1 MPPAFLQ
8 LSAALVLATILGI
21 FAKVLKQPLIVAY
34 IASGIIVS
42 YLGIFRGGDK
52 EVFDLFSNLGIA
64 FLLFLVGVELK
75 LEDLKYLGKAS
86 FITGIGQIVFTT
98 FVGFILISALG
109 FEFLPSLYMAF
120 AVTFSST
127 VIIIKLLSEKGHLQS
142 LYGKI
147 SVGFLLVQDFVAIL
161 FLMIVSGLGSNPL
174 SFGHVVGVL
183 VRGLFLVGIAY
194 LASKYLLKYIFK
206 LVSTSVELL
215 FVSAI
220 AWAFAFSAIS
230 VLLGFTAAI
239 GAFLA
244 GLVIASSPYSTQIS
258 ARIKPIRDFFI
269 IIFFI
274 LLGASSSIGAGSVSV
289 INVAIISLFIL
300 LGNPL
305 IVLAIMMTLGFR
317 NRTSFLSSVTVA
329 QVSEFSLILMTVGVT
344 LGIVTNGMVALISA
358 VAIVTIA
365 LSSYLILYGEMIY
378 RFIEEPFT
386 KIFPEKTR
394 DPYVA
399 NRENLKDHIVLIGAE
414 QMGWDI
420 LKFLKSKEKD
430 LEQILV
436 IDFNPTIIKT
446 LRASGFNAV
455 FGDITDPELFEELE
469 LAKAKLIV
477 ITDVDINDCANF
489 IKFAKSKDYKGPVVA
504 STYWI
509 HDAIR
514 LYEIGADYVVVPETV
529 GGKHISK
536 LLSENWDDLSKFKK
550 SKSKHFEE
558 LMAHKVF

>member
-1 MPPAFLQ
+1 MPTAFLE
-8 LSAALVLATILGI
+8 LSAVLVLATVLGI
-21 FAKVLKQPLIVAY
+21 LAKILKQPLIVAY
-34 IASGIIVS
+34 IVSGIIVS
-42 YLGIFRGGDK
+42 FLGVFRGGDR
-52 EVFDLFSNLGIA
+52 EIFDLFSNLGIA
-64 FLLFLVGVELK
+64 FLLFLVGV
-75 LEDLKYLGKAS
+75 DLKFDDLRYLGRAA

-98 FVGFILISALG
+98 LVGFILISALG
-109 FEFLPSLYMAF
+109 YDFWPSLYMAF
-120 AVTFSST
+120 AITFSST

-161 FLMIVSGLGSNPL
+161 FLMIVSGLGPEAL
-174 SFGHVVGVL
+174 SFGHVAGAFGRGFIL
-183 VRGLFLVGIAY
+183 VIAAY
-194 LASKYLLKYIFK
+194 LASKYLLKYLFR
-206 LVSTSVELL
+206 LVSTSLELL

-220 AWAFAFSAIS
+220 AWAFAFSAFA
-230 VLLGFTAAI
+230 VLLGFSTAI

-244 GLVIASSPYSTQIS
+244 GLVIASSPYSLQIS
-258 ARIKPIRDFFI
+258 ARVRPIRDFFI

-274 LLGASSSIGAGSVSV
+274 LLGASSAVGAK
-289 INVAIISLFIL
+289 NVDVWQVVLLSLFTLI
-300 LGNPL
+300 GNPL

-317 NRTSFLSSVTVA
+317 NRTAFLSSVTVA

-344 LGIVTNGMVALISA
+344 IGIVTDPMVSLISA

-365 LSSYLILYGEMIY
+365 LSSYLILYGEKIY
-378 RFIEEPFT
+378 RFLEKPFT

-399 NRENLKDHIVLIGAE
+399 NRDRLHDHIILIGAE

-430 LEQILV
+430 WEQILV
-436 IDFNPTIIKT
+436 VDFNPTIIKT
-446 LRASGFNAV
+446 LNASGYNTV
-455 FGDITDPELFEELE
+455 FGDIADPELLEELE

-477 ITDVDINDCANF
+477 ITDVDIDDCANF
-489 IKFAKSKDYKGPVVA
+489 IKFAKNKDFKGPVVA
-504 STYWI
+504 ATYWL

-529 GGKHISK
+529 GGKHIAK
-536 LLSENWDDLSKFKK
+536 LLSENWENLGEFKK
-550 SKSKHFEE
+550 TKSKHFEE

>member
-1 MPPAFLQ
+1 MLPAFLQ
-8 LSAALVLATILGI
+8 LSTVLVLATVLGI
-21 FAKVLKQPLIVAY
+21 FAKILKQPLIIAY

-42 YLGIFRGGDK
+42 FLGIFKGADK
-52 EVFDLFSNLGIA
+52 EIFDLFSNLGIA
-64 FLLFLVGVELK
+64 FLLFLVGVDLK
-75 LEDLKYLGKAS
+75 FEDLKYLGKAA

-98 FVGFILISALG
+98 LVGFILISALG
-109 FEFLPSLYMAF
+109 FDFLPSLFMAF
-120 AVTFSST
+120 AITFSST

-161 FLMIVSGLGSNPL
+161 FLMIFSGVGTGPLGVD
-174 SFGHVVGVL
+174 HVVGVIFRGFIL
-183 VRGLFLVGIAY
+183 VILAL
-194 LASKYLLKYIFK
+194 LASRYLLKYVFR
-206 LVSTSVELL
+206 LVSTSIELL

-220 AWAFAFSAIS
+220 AWAFGFSAIA
-230 VLLGFTAAI
+230 VTLGFSTAI

-244 GLVIASSPYSTQIS
+244 GLVIASSPYSLQIS
-258 ARIKPIRDFFI
+258 ARVKPIRDFFI

-274 LLGASSSIGAGSVSV
+274 LLGASTAIGSASVSV
-289 INVAIISLFIL
+289 SHVVILSLFIL
-300 LGNPL
+300 IGNPL

-329 QVSEFSLILMTVGVT
+329 QVSEFSLILMTLGVT
-344 LGIVTNGMVALISA
+344 LGIVTTQMVSLISA

-365 LSSYLILYGEMIY
+365 LSSYLILYGEKIY
-378 RFIEEPFT
+378 RFLEKPFSRL
-386 KIFPEKTR
+386 FPEKPR
-394 DPYVA
+394 DPYVS
-399 NRENLKDHIVLIGAE
+399 NHEKLKDHIVLIGAE

-420 LKFLKSKEKD
+420 LKFLKSKEKEQD
-430 LEQILV
+430 QILV
-436 IDFNPTIIKT
+436 IDFNPAIIKT
-446 LRASGFNAV
+446 LKAGGFNTV
-455 FGDITDPELFEELE
+455 FGDITDPELLEELE
-469 LAKAKLIV
+469 LARAKLIV

-489 IKFAKSKDYKGPVVA
+489 IKFAKSKDYQGPVVA
-504 STYWI
+504 STYWL

-536 LLSENWDDLSKFKK
+536 LLSENWENLGEFKK
-550 SKSKHFEE
+550 TKSKHFEE

>member
-8 LSAALVLATILGI
+8 LSAVLVLATVLGI
-21 FAKVLKQPLIVAY
+21 LAKILKQPLIVAY

-42 YLGIFRGGDK
+42 YLGAFRGGDR
-52 EVFDLFSNLGIA
+52 EIFDLFSNLGIA
-64 FLLFLVGVELK
+64 FLLFLVGVDLK
-75 LEDLKYLGKAS
+75 FEDLKYLGKAS

-98 FVGFILISALG
+98 LVGFILIGALG
-109 FEFLPSLYMAF
+109 FDFWPSLYMAF
-120 AVTFSST
+120 AITFSST

-161 FLMIVSGLGSNPL
+161 FLMVVSGLGSEAL
-174 SFGHVVGVL
+174 SFGHVFSVL
-183 VRGLFLVGIAY
+183 ARGLILVVGAY
-194 LASKYLLKYIFK
+194 LASRYLLKSIFK
-206 LVSTSVELL
+206 LVSTSIELL

-220 AWAFAFSAIS
+220 AWAFAFSAIA
-230 VLLGFTAAI
+230 VLLGFSTAI

-244 GLVIASSPYSTQIS
+244 GLVIASSPYSLQIS
-258 ARIKPIRDFFI
+258 ARVRPIRDFFI

-274 LLGASSSIGAGSVSV
+274 LLGASSAVGAANVNVWHVVVLSVFTL
-289 INVAIISLFIL
+289 I
-300 LGNPL
+300 GNPL

-344 LGIVTNGMVALISA
+344 IGVVNSDMVSLISA

-365 LSSYLILYGEMIY
+365 LSSYLILYGENIY
-378 RFIEEPFT
+378 RFFEKPFSA
-386 KIFPEKTR
+386 IFPEKLR
-394 DPYVA
+394 DPYVS
-399 NRENLKDHIVLIGAE
+399 NRDKLKDHIILIGAE

-420 LKFLKSKEKD
+420 LKFLKTKEKD

-446 LRASGFNAV
+446 LKASGFNTV
-455 FGDITDPELFEELE
+455 FGDITDPELLEELE
-469 LAKAKLIV
+469 LSRAKLIV

-504 STYWI
+504 STYWL
-509 HDAIR
+509 HDAIK

-529 GGKHISK
+529 GGKHVSK
-536 LLSENWDDLSKFKK
+536 LLSEYWENLGEFKR
-550 SKSKHFEE
+550 SKSKHFED